1 MHEFG
6 TALRDEVSAVL
17 LLQTLHVGDVA
28 EEHRALPA
36 RIDLARARNGV
47 FLDVLEQFRDAAVG
61 RIFVVV
67 RPVRG
72 ENLVGLAAEEEI
84 ELLLEDAVEL
94 FAKLLIEIG
103 HLPAAELE
111 ALGRI
116 LRWPAGRLHDA
127 VHGNHCADDYLPHG
141 PLSLFEPRT
150 NGPLPIR
157 HVPTLTSWRAVRCK
171 QGGACRSILTLSS
184 LAPGPPGGARATRR
198 PSSRGQAQEKRAG
211 GRTRAAVDL

>member
-6 TALRDEVSAVL
+6 TALRDEVRAVL

-61 RIFVVV
+61 RIFFVV
-67 RPVRG
+67 RPVPS

-84 ELLLEDAVEL
+84 ELLLEEAVEL
-94 FAKLLIEIG
+94 FARLLSEIG

-116 LRWPAGRLHDA
+116 LSWPAGRLHDA
-127 VHGNHCADDYLPHG
+127 VHGNEGADDYLPHG
-141 PLSLFEPRT
+141 SLPLFGTLAAPHLDH
-150 NGPLPIR
+150 GDGLPDRAQVVRGVDGDR
-157 HVPTLTSWRAVRCK
+157 HE
-171 QGGACRSILTLSS
+171 
-184 LAPGPPGGARATRR
+184 LAMRVLPFPGGGLGIELA
-198 PSSRGQAQEKRAG
+198 
-211 GRTRAAVDL
+211 

>member
-6 TALRDEVSAVL
+6 TALRDEVRAVL

-36 RIDLARARNGV
+36 RIDLARARNRV
-47 FLDVLEQFRDAAVG
+47 LLDLVEQFRDAAVG
-61 RIFVVV
+61 HIFVVV

-103 HLPAAELE
+103 HLPAAEIEVLS
-111 ALGRI
+111 RI
-116 LRWPAGRLHDA
+116 LSWSAGRLHDA
-127 VHGNHCADDYLPHG
+127 VHGNHCADDYLPHIG
-141 PLSLFEPRT
+141 PF
-150 NGPLPIR
+150 
-157 HVPTLTSWRAVRCK
+157 
-171 QGGACRSILTLSS
+171 
-184 LAPGPPGGARATRR
+184 RATATVRR
-198 PSSRGQAQEKRAG
+198 FPKAERIYKGFLRSLL
-211 GRTRAAVDL
+211 D

>member
-6 TALRDEVSAVL
+6 TALRDEVRAVL

-36 RIDLARARNGV
+36 GIDLARARNRV
-47 FLDVLEQFRDAAVG
+47 LLDLVKQFRDAAG
-61 RIFVVV
+61 RIFV
-67 RPVRG
+67 RPVPG
-72 ENLVGLAAEEEI
+72 ANLVGLAAEEEI
-84 ELLLEDAVEL
+84 EVLEDAVEL

-116 LRWPAGRLHDA
+116 LSWPARRLHDA

-141 PLSLFEPRT
+141 SLSYCL
-150 NGPLPIR
+150 NL
-157 HVPTLTSWRAVRCK
+157 
-171 QGGACRSILTLSS
+171 
-184 LAPGPPGGARATRR
+184 
-198 PSSRGQAQEKRAG
+198 
-211 GRTRAAVDL
+211 GRTDRFRSDMFPHQCLGERCGSSKA